1 MSNVLRLKNLTNNNI
16 SVDISNP
23 IVTRFTIK
31 ASSYYDLDVSLL
43 SDNPQLK
50 EHLSDLLISKKI
62 FITKDL
68 TNLDTLDE
76 ILEAGVDHRHVNCV
90 EIRISMSYVDLEVG
104 NVVYLVD
111 SLGGLDIIDKVDIT
125 AFKKSKVAG
134 IVISKELNST
144 YKVQWKGE
152 IKNVYSNLNSG
163 ESYYVDLNSRI
174 TNEVPIPSSTPIF
187 VVELGKATSD
197 QSFYIDPKI
206 IIRRTP

>member
-16 SVDISNP
+16 SVDINQP
-23 IVTRFTIK
+23 IVTRFTIR
-31 ASSYYDLDVSLL
+31 AGSYYDLDVSLL

-50 EHLSDLLISKKI
+50 DYLSNLLTTKKI

-68 TNLDTLDE
+68 TNVDTLGE
-76 ILEAGVDHRHVNCV
+76 LLETGVDHNHSSCV
-90 EIRISMSYVDLEVG
+90 EIRSSMSYSDLEIED
-104 NVVYLVD
+104 VVYLVD
-111 SLGGLDIIDKVDIT
+111 NLGNLDIVDKVDIT
-125 AFKKSKVAG
+125 NFKKSKVAG

-152 IKNVYSNLNSG
+152 IKDVFVNLTSG
-163 ESYYVDLNSRI
+163 ESYYVGLDSRMTKEI
-174 TNEVPIPSSTPIF
+174 PIPNLIPIF
-187 VVELGKATSD
+187 IVELGKATRD